1 MEHPLLGLAGIIVI
15 GIAAQWLS
23 WRIRLPSIFLL
34 LLAGFVAGAV
44 TGWIDPDHL
53 LGEALF
59 PIVSLSV
66 AIILFEGGL
75 SLDIAELRK
84 IGQVVRNLASV
95 GVLTTWVLATV
106 LARFLLQFDWPLSVL
121 LGAILVV
128 TGPTVIIPLLR
139 HIRPTARLSSTIRWE
154 GIVNDPTGAILAV
167 LVFDF
172 IVIGEAESGA
182 VATVVGVLKAS
193 LAGGALGLAGAGLVV
208 LLLKKYWVPDF
219 LQSPVT
225 LAIVVMVFAL
235 ADLVMSE
242 SGLLAV
248 TIMGS
253 ALASQKLVTVRHIIE
268 FKENLRVLLISA
280 LFIILAARL
289 PLRDPAYTDVGT
301 LAFFA
306 ALVLIVRPATVAMA
320 TWGTVLTWRE
330 RVFLGFMAP
339 RGIVAA
345 AVASI
350 FSLQL
355 MEMGYPG
362 AEKLAPVVFIVIIGT
377 VALYGLGAAW
387 VARWLDVAKPNPQG
401 MLLLGAGAWVRAVAE
416 ALQEERVDVMLVDGN
431 WKNVAQARQSGLN
444 AHYLNILKEAAFEDL
459 ELDGI
464 GRFLALT
471 SNDEVNAL
479 ATVHASEVF
488 DRSSVYQLPPESA
501 EEGGKLGEMPRHLQG
516 RRLFDPAA
524 TCSEI
529 TRRFEQGATVKR
541 TGLTEEFGLEEF
553 LEHYQEKALPLFV
566 VSSGGGVTILEAEG
580 KVPVKPGRTL
590 ISLVFNADGVSDTT
604 EGGGE

>member
-1 MEHPLLGLAGIIVI
+1 MEYPILGLAGIIVI

-23 WRIRLPSIFLL
+23 WRVRLPSIFLL
-34 LLAGFVAGAV
+34 LLAGFVAGGV
-44 TGWIDPDHL
+44 TGWVDPDHL

-75 SLDIAELRK
+75 SLDIDELRK
-84 IGQVVRNLASV
+84 IGQVVRNLASI
-95 GVLTTWVLATV
+95 GVLTTWVLATI
-106 LARFLLQFDWPLSVL
+106 LARVLLEFDWLLATL

-139 HIRPTARLSSTIRWE
+139 QIRPTARLSSAIRWE
-154 GIVNDPTGAILAV
+154 GIVNDPIGAILAV

-172 IVIGEAESGA
+172 ILIGEAETGA
-182 VATVVGVLKAS
+182 VATGIGVLKAS
-193 LAGGALGLAGAGLVV
+193 LAGGALGLAGAGLIV
-208 LLLKKYWVPDF
+208 LLLTKYWVPDF

-235 ADLVMSE
+235 SDLVMSE

-248 TIMGS
+248 TVMGS
-253 ALASQKLVTVRHIIE
+253 ALASQNLVTVRHIVE

-289 PLRDPAYTDVGT
+289 PLQDPAYTDPGS

-306 ALVLIVRPATVAMA
+306 ALVLVVRPATVAMA

-350 FSLQL
+350 FTLEL
-355 MEMGYPG
+355 IELGYPG
-362 AEKLAPVVFIVIIGT
+362 AERLAPVTFMVIIGT
-377 VALYGLGAAW
+377 VALYGLGAAR
-387 VARWLDVAKPNPQG
+387 VARWLGVAKPNPQG

-416 ALQEERVDVMLVDGN
+416 ALKEEGVEVKLVDGN
-431 WKNVAQARQSGLN
+431 WKNVVQARQNGLD
-444 AHYLNILKEAAFEDL
+444 AHYVNILTEYAFEEL

-471 SNDEVNAL
+471 PNDEVNAL

-488 DRSSVYQLPPESA
+488 DRANVYQLPPESA
-501 EEGGKLGEMPRHLQG
+501 DEGGKLGEMPRHLQG
-516 RRLFDPAA
+516 RHLFDTAA

-529 TRRFEQGATVKR
+529 TRRFAQGATVKR
-541 TGLTEEFGLEEF
+541 TGLTDEFGLDEF
-553 LEHYQEKALPLFV
+553 LEHYRENALPMFAV
-566 VSSGGGVTILEAEG
+566 GNNGGVTILLANS
-580 KVPVKPGRTL
+580 KIPVKRGQTL
-590 ISLVFNADGVSDTT
+590 ISLVSDTESVSST
-604 EGGGE
+604 RKEAKA

>member
-1 MEHPLLGLAGIIVI
+1 M
-15 GIAAQWLS
+15 
-23 WRIRLPSIFLL
+23 
-34 LLAGFVAGAV
+34 
-44 TGWIDPDHL
+44 
-53 LGEALF
+53 
-59 PIVSLSV
+59 
-66 AIILFEGGL
+66 
-75 SLDIAELRK
+75 
-84 IGQVVRNLASV
+84 
-95 GVLTTWVLATV
+95 
-106 LARFLLQFDWPLSVL
+106 
-121 LGAILVV
+121 
-128 TGPTVIIPLLR
+128 
-139 HIRPTARLSSTIRWE
+139 
-154 GIVNDPTGAILAV
+154 
-167 LVFDF
+167 
-172 IVIGEAESGA
+172 
-182 VATVVGVLKAS
+182 
-193 LAGGALGLAGAGLVV
+193 
-208 LLLKKYWVPDF
+208 
-219 LQSPVT
+219 
-225 LAIVVMVFAL
+225 
-235 ADLVMSE
+235 
-242 SGLLAV
+242 
-248 TIMGS
+248 
-253 ALASQKLVTVRHIIE
+253 
-268 FKENLRVLLISA
+268 
-280 LFIILAARL
+280 
-289 PLRDPAYTDVGT
+289 
-301 LAFFA
+301 
-306 ALVLIVRPATVAMA
+306 AMA

-377 VALYGLGAAW
+377 VALYGLGAAR

-431 WKNVAQARQSGLN
+431 WKNVAQARQGGLN